1 MGNDI
6 WGGETNPAC
15 LANIKKKAVNLNSQ
29 KPLTAAQKS
38 SELKNVQQSLGDEIL
53 KSSAGEN
60 YNDEILGAN
69 LDQAEA
75 TSAQTGS
82 SSVNS
87 GAFDNAG
94 GSNFSSSLGGANGSS
109 NFTAASDSVNFNAS
123 GGGSNLGGSVGG
135 GNFNADNGLNFNNN
149 DGNLKF
155 NGGGNSNFNGSY
167 EGGYSASSNI
177 AAKAYDINK
186 AYAFYVVL
194 GAFGAHR
201 FYLGRIVSAVFQ
213 LLGGLGFIIWV
224 ALAAVSLLAQSDL
237 FGELA
242 AQLRP
247 DSDLAASD
255 VQEIFTK
262 IKNPFMVFSLPNVI
276 FLLWL
281 ISDFFKLGSMVRKQ
295 NARLGLGEVDFVY
308 EWDDRSAE
316 NLSNAKVSL
325 YIALGLNLLNVAAV
339 FIDSVKSDEV
349 SNISFIATICFAV
362 GLYFASRSMRS
373 KRLLFNFTIF
383 GVFWYLNT
391 LVLVGRV
398 FFENSMLLTALATFC
413 TAIFLPFALL
423 VCKEL
428 SDCSGEKTYLRA
440 FYVFVLLS
448 IIDIALS
455 VLNSSLY
462 LLASNIGSVIAA
474 IFGIGAVY
482 GTTEF
487 RASRNN
493 YDLAHLGMH
502 VRQMNNDP
510 MD

>member
-15 LANIKKKAVNLNSQ
+15 LANIKKKVVNLNSE
-29 KPLTAAQKS
+29 KPLAAAQES
-38 SELKNVQQSLGDEIL
+38 SELKDAQQSLGDEIL
-53 KSSAGEN
+53 KSSASEN

-94 GSNFSSSLGGANGSS
+94 GSNFASGLGGGSGSS
-109 NFTAASDSVNFNAS
+109 NFTAASGGSNFNAS
-123 GGGSNLGGSVGG
+123 GGSTNFGGSVGG
-135 GNFNADNGLNFNNN
+135 GNFNADNG
-149 DGNLKF
+149 
-155 NGGGNSNFNGSY
+155 SNFNGSY
-167 EGGYSASSNI
+167 EGGYTASSNI

-247 DSDLAASD
+247 DSDLTASD

-262 IKNPFMVFSLPNVI
+262 IKNPFIVFSLPNVI
-276 FLLWL
+276 FLIWL

-440 FYVFVLLS
+440 FYVFALLS

>member
-1 MGNDI
+1 MAEDI

-29 KPLTAAQKS
+29 KPLTAAQES
-38 SELKNVQQSLGDEIL
+38 SELKDAQQSLGDEIS
-53 KSSAGEN
+53 KSSASEN

-75 TSAQTGS
+75 TSAQAGS
-82 SSVNS
+82 SGVNS
-87 GAFDNAG
+87 DAFVNAG
-94 GSNFSSSLGGANGSS
+94 GSNFSSSPGSGSGSS
-109 NFTAASDSVNFNAS
+109 NFTAASGGENFNTS
-123 GGGSNLGGSVGG
+123 GGG
-135 GNFNADNGLNFNNN
+135 GNFNAGDSSNFN
-149 DGNLKF
+149 GS
-155 NGGGNSNFNGSY
+155 GNSNFNGDY
-167 EGGYSASSNI
+167 DDGYSASSKI
-177 AAKAYDINK
+177 AVKAYDINK

-213 LLGGLGFIIWV
+213 LLGGFGFIIW
-224 ALAAVSLLAQSDL
+224 AAVLAVFLLAQSDL
-237 FGELA
+237 FAELI

-247 DSDLAASD
+247 GSDLTASD

-262 IKNPFMVFSLPNVI
+262 LKNPFMMFSVPNVI
-276 FLLWL
+276 FLIWL
-281 ISDFFKLGSMVRKQ
+281 ISDFFKLGSMVREQ
-295 NARLGLGEVDFVY
+295 NARLGLGEIDFVY
-308 EWDDRSAE
+308 ERDDGSAE
-316 NLSNAKVSL
+316 SLSNAKVPL
-325 YIALGLNLLNVAAV
+325 YIALGLNLLNVAAYY
-339 FIDSVKSDEV
+339 IDSVKAEEV
-349 SNISFIATICFAV
+349 GNISFIATICFAV

-383 GVFWYLNT
+383 GVFWYLNV
-391 LVLVGRV
+391 LALVGRV

-413 TAIFLPFALL
+413 TIVFLPFALL

-440 FYVFVLLS
+440 FYVFTLLS
-448 IIDIALS
+448 VIDIVLS
-455 VLNSSLY
+455 ALNSSFY
-462 LLASNIGSVIAA
+462 LLASNLGSVIAA

-487 RASRNN
+487 RVSQND
-493 YDLAHLGMH
+493 YDLTHLGMH
-502 VRQMNNDP
+502 VRQMNSDP

>member
-29 KPLTAAQKS
+29 KPLAAAQES
-38 SELKNVQQSLGDEIL
+38 SELKDAQQSSGDEIL
-53 KSSAGEN
+53 QSSTGEN

-75 TSAQTGS
+75 ASSQTGFS
-82 SSVNS
+82 GANS
-87 GAFDNAG
+87 GAFGNSG
-94 GSNFSSSLGGANGSS
+94 GSNFGSSLGGANGSS
-109 NFTAASDSVNFNAS
+109 NFTAASGSVNFNAS
-123 GGGSNLGGSVGG
+123 GGSANFGGSVGG
-135 GNFNADNGLNFNNN
+135 GNFNADNGSNFNN
-149 DGNLKF
+149 GGSNLKF
-155 NGGGNSNFNGSY
+155 NGGGSNFNGDY
-167 EGGYSASSNI
+167 EGGYTASSNI

-213 LLGGLGFIIWV
+213 LLGGLGFIIWAV
-224 ALAAVSLLAQSDL
+224 LAGAFLLIQSDL
-237 FGELA
+237 FIEIM

-247 DSDLAASD
+247 DSNITASD
-255 VQEIFTK
+255 VQEVAANL
-262 IKNPFMVFSLPNVI
+262 KNPFMVFSLPNVI
-276 FLLWL
+276 FLIWL
-281 ISDFFKLGSMVRKQ
+281 ISDFFKLGSMVREQ

-308 EWDDRSAE
+308 ERDDRSAE
-316 NLSNAKVSL
+316 SLSNAKVPL
-325 YIALGLNLLNVAAV
+325 YIALGLNLLNVAAYY
-339 FIDSVKSDEV
+339 IDSVKAEEV
-349 SNISFIATICFAV
+349 GNISFIATICFAV

-383 GVFWYLNT
+383 GVFWYLNA

-413 TAIFLPFALL
+413 TAVFLPFALL

-440 FYVFVLLS
+440 FYVFALLS

-462 LLASNIGSVIAA
+462 LLASNIGSVITA
-474 IFGIGAVY
+474 IFGIGAVH

-502 VRQMNNDP
+502 VRQVNNDP

>member
-15 LANIKKKAVNLNSQ
+15 LTNIKKKAVNLNSQ
-29 KPLTAAQKS
+29 KPLAAAQES
-38 SELKNVQQSLGDEIL
+38 SELKDAQQSLGDEIL
-53 KSSAGEN
+53 KSSVGEN

-75 TSAQTGS
+75 DSSQTGFS
-82 SSVNS
+82 GANS
-87 GAFDNAG
+87 DAFDNAG
-94 GSNFSSSLGGANGSS
+94 GSNFGSSLGGGSGSS
-109 NFTAASDSVNFNAS
+109 NFTAASGSVNFNAS

-135 GNFNADNGLNFNNN
+135 GNFNADNGSNLNNN
-149 DGNLKF
+149 DV
-155 NGGGNSNFNGSY
+155 NSNFNGGY
-167 EGGYSASSNI
+167 DDGYSASSNI

-201 FYLGRIVSAVFQ
+201 FYLGRIFSAVFQ
-213 LLGGLGFIIWV
+213 LLGGAGFIIWV

-247 DSDLAASD
+247 DSDLTASD

-262 IKNPFMVFSLPNVI
+262 LKNPFMVFSLPNVI
-276 FLLWL
+276 FLIWL
-281 ISDFFKLGSMVRKQ
+281 ISDFFKLGSMVREQ

-502 VRQMNNDP
+502 VRQMNSDP

>member
-15 LANIKKKAVNLNSQ
+15 LANIKKKVVNLNSE
-29 KPLTAAQKS
+29 KPLAAAQES
-38 SELKNVQQSLGDEIL
+38 SELKDAQQSLGDEIL
-53 KSSAGEN
+53 KSSASEN

-69 LDQAEA
+69 LDQTEA
-75 TSAQTGS
+75 VSSQTGS
-82 SSVNS
+82 SGVNS
-87 GAFDNAG
+87 SAFDNAS
-94 GSNFSSSLGGANGSS
+94 GSNFGSSLGGANGSS
-109 NFTAASDSVNFNAS
+109 NFAAASGGSNFNAS
-123 GGGSNLGGSVGG
+123 GGSTNFGGGVGG
-135 GNFNADNGLNFNNN
+135 GNFNADNGSNFNNN

-155 NGGGNSNFNGSY
+155 NGGGGSNFNGGY
-167 EGGYSASSNI
+167 EGGYAASPKI

-194 GAFGAHR
+194 GVFGAHR

-237 FGELA
+237 FGELV

-247 DSDLAASD
+247 DSDLTASD
-255 VQEIFTK
+255 VQEIFIK

-276 FLLWL
+276 FLIWL
-281 ISDFFKLGSMVRKQ
+281 ISDFFKLGSMVREQ

-316 NLSNAKVSL
+316 SLSNAKVPL